1 VQTTPTIL
9 TEPLLTPAEAAELLH
24 VRPSWVYEAVRG
36 RRLPH
41 LRLGK
46 HVRFE
51 RAALEEWIAA
61 QRLPERSS

>member
-1 VQTTPTIL
+1 VETTPTIL
-9 TEPLLTPAEAAELLH
+9 TEPLLTPADAAELLH

-51 RAALEEWIAA
+51 RLSLEAWIAA
-61 QRLPERSS
+61 QPVPERP